1 MKILVMGS
9 GGVGG
14 YFGGRLAAA
23 GHDVTFV
30 ARGAHLQALLKDGLL
45 LDSQLGNAEVKPA
58 KAVQDPAEAGVPD
71 IILFAT
77 KMGDTEGAAKQLA
90 PIAGKGVPIV
100 TFQNGVEGPEIIAR
114 VLPDA
119 HVVAG
124 VARIASHISRPGVI
138 EHRSPFARIEFGE
151 PGGAANA
158 LLEEF
163 HSVCKAAGID
173 AILSKDIRRGV
184 WMKFAML
191 APFSGLT
198 TLTQRTA
205 GPLRTNPKTRALF
218 EDAIREVIAVGTAE
232 GAAFGAGDF
241 EGLMK
246 TVDGNP
252 PAMTSSMSHDR
263 QAGKPLELE
272 YLSGAVVR
280 IGEKHGVPT
289 PTHRFITQ
297 ALALEVDGKKA

>member
-14 YFGGRLAAA
+14 YFGGRLAGA

-30 ARGAHLQALLKDGLL
+30 ARGAHLQAMRTEGLL
-45 LDSQLGNAEVKPA
+45 LDSQLGNLHIKPA
-58 KAVQDPAEAGVPD
+58 KVVENPADAGVPE

-77 KMGDTEGAAKQLA
+77 KMGDTAGAARQLA
-90 PIAGKGVPIV
+90 PIVKNGVTII
-100 TFQNGVEGPEIIAR
+100 TFQNGVEGPDIIAR
-114 VLPDA
+114 ELPEA

-138 EHRSPFARIEFGE
+138 EQRSPFARIEFGE
-151 PGGAANA
+151 PGGKANP
-158 LLEEF
+158 LLETF
-163 HSVCKAAGID
+163 HKACKDAGID
-173 AILSKDIRRGV
+173 AIISSDIRRGV

-198 TLTQRTA
+198 ALTGHTA
-205 GPLRTNPKTRALF
+205 GPLRTNPETRKLF
-218 EDAIREVIAVGTAE
+218 ESAVREVIAVGTAE
-232 GAAFGAGDF
+232 GVGFKDGDF
-241 EGLMK
+241 ESLMK

-252 PAMTSSMSHDR
+252 PGMTSSMSHDR
-263 QAGKPLELE
+263 RAGKPLEVN

-280 IGEKHGVPT
+280 IGEKHGVPA

-297 ALALEVDGKKA
+297 ALAIDAAGQPR

>member
-14 YFGGRLAAA
+14 YFGGRLAGA

-30 ARGAHLQALLKDGLL
+30 ARGAHLQAMRSDGLL
-45 LDSQLGNAEVKPA
+45 LDSQLGNLHVKPA
-58 KAVQDPAEAGVPD
+58 KVVENPAEAGAPE

-77 KMGDTEGAAKQLA
+77 KMGDTEGAARQLA
-90 PIAGKGVPIV
+90 PIAKNGVTIV
-100 TFQNGVEGPEIIAR
+100 TFQNGVEGPDIIAR
-114 VLPDA
+114 ELPDA

-138 EHRSPFARIEFGE
+138 EQRSPFARIEFGE
-151 PGGAANA
+151 PGGKANP
-158 LLEEF
+158 LLETF
-163 HSVCKAAGID
+163 HAACKEAGID
-173 AILSKDIRRGV
+173 AIISTDIRRGV
-184 WMKFAML
+184 WMKFGML

-198 TLTQRTA
+198 TLTGHTA
-205 GPLRTNPKTRALF
+205 GPIRTNPKTRALF
-218 EDAIREVIAVGTAE
+218 ESAVREVIAVGTAE
-232 GAAFGAGDF
+232 GVGFKDGDF
-241 EGLMK
+241 ESLMK

-252 PAMTSSMSHDR
+252 PTMTSSMSHDR
-263 QAGKPLELE
+263 RAGKPLEVN

-289 PTHRFITQ
+289 PTHQFITQ
-297 ALALEVDGKKA
+297 ALAIDAAGQGR